1 MPQDIAGFLTDV
13 QKSFEQFC
21 TRWNGHGNFE
31 RNSWDCP
38 LGKINAVVQ
47 RGEVFEKAS
56 TVYCDL
62 EIDTPPVL
70 AKTMGLTAAKMRALV
85 LEIHFYP
92 MNPHL
97 PKPYMELRANIIADK
112 IILAGGSDI
121 FPYYPDPE
129 THRMFAD
136 PIKRICKKHTVDY
149 EALRKVRADFFK
161 SKYTAAQVGSHAG
174 IYFFQ
179 LDEAQFPFFK
189 DMAEGFFTSYAEL
202 VEKYKD
208 TPCTPEEL
216 QHRLKVHGQLA
227 QWVLLED
234 EGTRFGLDKGIP
246 PEALLGP
253 ILPPL
258 AAF

>member
-1 MPQDIAGFLTDV
+1 MAQDIAEYLAEV
-13 QKSFEQFC
+13 QKLFEKFC
-21 TRWNGHGNFE
+21 VRFNGHGRFE

-38 LGKINAVVQ
+38 LGRIDAAVNA
-47 RGEVFEKAS
+47 GDVFEKAS

-70 AKTMGLTAAKMRALV
+70 AQSMGLTVAKMRALV

-92 MNPHL
+92 VNPHV
-97 PKPYMELRANIIADK
+97 PKPYMELRANIAGK
-112 IILAGGSDI
+112 TILAGGSDI
-121 FPYYPDPE
+121 FPYMPDPE
-129 THRMFAD
+129 AHRMFAALLQ
-136 PIKRICKKHTVDY
+136 RICKEHDVDY
-149 EALRKVRADFFK
+149 EALRAVRVGFFK
-161 SKYTAAQVGSHAG
+161 SKYTGEALGSNAG

-179 LDEAQFPFFK
+179 LEEEKFPFFR
-189 DMAEGFFTSYAEL
+189 DMAEAFFTSFGAL

-208 TPCTPEEL
+208 MPATEEQL
-216 QHRLKVHGQLA
+216 RRRLEAHGRLA
-227 QWVLLED
+227 RWVLLED

>member
-1 MPQDIAGFLTDV
+1 MPQDIIGFMADV

-21 TRWNGHGNFE
+21 LHWNGHGNFQ
-31 RNSWDCP
+31 RTAWDCP
-38 LGKINAVVQ
+38 LGKINAVVT
-47 RGEVFEKAS
+47 RGDVFEKAS

-70 AKTMGLTAAKMRALV
+70 AKSMGLTVPKMQALV
-85 LEIHFYP
+85 LEIHFFP
-92 MNPHL
+92 VNPHL
-97 PKPYMELRANIIADK
+97 PKPYMELRANIADK
-112 IILAGGSDI
+112 TIFAGGSDI

-129 THRMFAD
+129 AHTMFAA
-136 PIKRICKKHTVDY
+136 PLQRICKNHNVDY
-149 EALRKVRADFFK
+149 EALRKVRAGFFK
-161 SKYTAAQVGSHAG
+161 SKYTGAPLGSHAG

-179 LDEAQFPFFK
+179 LDEAQFLFFK
-189 DMAEGFFTSYAEL
+189 DMAEGFFTSYGEL

-208 TPCTPEEL
+208 MPCTADEL

-227 QWVLLED
+227 QWILLED

>member
-1 MPQDIAGFLTDV
+1 MTQDIIGFLADV
-13 QKSFEQFC
+13 QKTFERFC
-21 TRWNGHGNFE
+21 LRWNGHGTFD
-31 RNSWDCP
+31 RTAWDCP

-47 RGEVFEKAS
+47 RGAVFEKAS

-70 AKTMGLTAAKMRALV
+70 AKTMGLTAPKMRALV

-92 MNPHL
+92 ANPHL
-97 PKPYMELRANIIADK
+97 PKPYMELRANIVGK
-112 IILAGGSDI
+112 TIIFAGGSDI

-129 THRMFAD
+129 AHTMFAD
-136 PIKRICKKHTVDY
+136 PIKRICAAHGVDY

-161 SKYTAAQVGSHAG
+161 SKYTGAQLGSNAG

-189 DMAEGFFTSYAEL
+189 DMAEGFFTSYGEL
-202 VEKYKD
+202 VAKYKD
-208 TPCTPEEL
+208 IPATPDEL
-216 QHRLKVHGQLA
+216 QHRLIVHGQLA

-246 PEALLGP
+246 TAALLGP

>member
-1 MPQDIAGFLTDV
+1 MQQDITGFLADV
-13 QKSFEQFC
+13 QKSFERFC
-21 TRWNGHGNFE
+21 SRWNGHGNFE

-38 LGKINAVVQ
+38 LGKINAVVS
-47 RGEVFEKAS
+47 RGDVFEKAS

-70 AKTMGLTAAKMRALV
+70 AKTMSLTMPRMRGLV
-85 LEIHFYP
+85 LELNLFP
-92 MNPHL
+92 VNPHL
-97 PKPYMELRANIIADK
+97 PKAYMELRANIVDK
-112 IILAGGSDI
+112 IIFAGGTDI

-129 THRMFAD
+129 AHNLFSGA
-136 PIKRICKKHTVDY
+136 IQRICKAHSVDY

-161 SKYTAAQVGSHAG
+161 SKYTGEKVGSHAG

-179 LDEAQFPFFK
+179 LDEGQFPFFK
-189 DMAEGFFTSYAEL
+189 DMAEGFFTAYAEL
-202 VEKYKD
+202 VAKYKD
-208 TPCTPEEL
+208 IPCTPEQM
-216 QHRLKVHGQLA
+216 QHRLKVHGQWV
-227 QWVLLED
+227 QWILVED

>member
-1 MPQDIAGFLTDV
+1 
-13 QKSFEQFC
+13 
-21 TRWNGHGNFE
+21 
-31 RNSWDCP
+31 
-38 LGKINAVVQ
+38 
-47 RGEVFEKAS
+47 
-56 TVYCDL
+56 
-62 EIDTPPVL
+62 
-70 AKTMGLTAAKMRALV
+70 MGLTVPKMQALV

-92 MNPHL
+92 VNPHL
-97 PKPYMELRANIIADK
+97 PKPYMELRANIVDK
-112 IILAGGSDI
+112 TIFAGGSDI

-129 THRMFAD
+129 AHTHVCRPHSAHLQSTIMWTTRRCEKCGLIFSNQN
-136 PIKRICKKHTVDY
+136 T
-149 EALRKVRADFFK
+149 RARRL
-161 SKYTAAQVGSHAG
+161 GSHAG

-189 DMAEGFFTSYAEL
+189 DMAEGFFTSYGEL

-208 TPCTPEEL
+208 TPCTPEQL
-216 QHRLKVHGQLA
+216 QHRLKVHGQFA
-227 QWVLLED
+227 QWILLED

>member
-1 MPQDIAGFLTDV
+1 MSQDITWYLADV
-13 QKSFEQFC
+13 QKFFEQFC
-21 TRWNGHGNFE
+21 ARWNGHDRFE
-31 RNSWDCP
+31 RNSWSCP
-38 LGKINAVVQ
+38 LGKIHAVVSH
-47 RGEVFEKAS
+47 GDVFEKAS
-56 TVYCDL
+56 SVYCDL

-70 AKTMGLTAAKMRALV
+70 AKSMGLTVEKMRALV

-92 MNPHL
+92 VNPHL
-97 PKPYMELRANIIADK
+97 PKPYMELRANIADK
-112 IILAGGSDI
+112 TILAGGTDI

-129 THRMFAD
+129 AHRMFAA
-136 PIKRICKKHTVDY
+136 PIERICKAHQVDY

-161 SKYTAAQVGSHAG
+161 SKYTGAQVGSHAG

-179 LDEAQFPFFK
+179 LDEARFPFFK
-189 DMAEGFFTSYAEL
+189 DMAQGFFTSYGEL

-208 TPCTPEEL
+208 MPATPEQL
-216 QHRLKVHGQLA
+216 QHRLNVHGQLA